1 MASLLIKREPFIQKI
16 RPFIGKDIV
25 KILTGIRRCGKSVML
40 QLIREELIE
49 QGVDKGHI
57 IAMNFDTFENGS
69 ELNAEAVYFKVKKQ
83 AQAAGEKVYLFFDE
97 IQELE
102 GWEKLANSCLTELKA
117 DIYITGSNSK
127 LLSGEYATYL
137 SGRYVMFKVYPFSFN
152 EVLTALAQTGTS
164 GAVSPDSAISEQEAF
179 EKYLVYGG
187 MPFIYQSSF
196 DDFSIQQ
203 YLRDVTDAII
213 LKDITGRYN
222 IRDVDQLKRLILYL
236 FSNVGNLFSTGSV
249 QNYLKSERRSLS
261 WETIYNYIEYC
272 KAAYLLLPALQE
284 DLSGKSLLRVNE
296 KIYFTDHGLWQAL
309 YGNNKRDI
317 QQILEN
323 IVYLELLRHD
333 YTVTIGKIGD
343 KEIDFVAQKNNE
355 KIYIQVAYLLSSP
368 ETIERKFAVFREVKD
383 NYPKYVLS
391 LDEFDLSREGIRH
404 MNIRR
409 FLTNGWK

>member
-57 IAMNFDTFENGS
+57 ITMNFDTFENGS

-137 SGRYVMFKVYPFSFN
+137 SGRYVMFKVYPFSFS
-152 EVLTALAQTGTS
+152 EVLTSLAQTGTS
-164 GAVSPDSAISEQEAF
+164 GAVSPDSAITEQEAF

-203 YLRDVTDAII
+203 YLRDVADAII

-236 FSNVGNLFSTGSV
+236 FSNVGNLFSAGSV

-296 KIYFTDHGLWQAL
+296 KIYLTDHGLRQAL

-323 IVYLELLRHD
+323 IVYLELLRRD

-368 ETIERKFAVFREVKD
+368 ETIEREFAVFREVKD

-409 FLTNGWK
+409 FLTKR